1 MFATLDIAVNG
12 VSLELIVWSLFIGIM
27 VAGAIAV
34 YNKRFLGGFVRKL
47 IEEEAF
53 SPEKALT
60 LEELGFE
67 NNKLLQREILKGVIF
82 KSIVYEKDDEVVIQ
96 DKSAIPVFHEELDF
110 KNARFYVPYELRHRA
125 ELKFDKKGTHI
136 MLMVISSVFFLAL
149 ALSILYFSEPF
160 AEFINGILNG

>member
-12 VSLELIVWSLFIGIM
+12 VTLELIVWSLFIGIM

-96 DKSAIPVFHEELDF
+96 DKSAVPVFHEELDF
-110 KNARFYVPYELRHRA
+110 EKARFYVPYELRHRA

-149 ALSILYFSEPF
+149 ALLILYFSEPF
-160 AEFINGILNG
+160 AELINGMLNG